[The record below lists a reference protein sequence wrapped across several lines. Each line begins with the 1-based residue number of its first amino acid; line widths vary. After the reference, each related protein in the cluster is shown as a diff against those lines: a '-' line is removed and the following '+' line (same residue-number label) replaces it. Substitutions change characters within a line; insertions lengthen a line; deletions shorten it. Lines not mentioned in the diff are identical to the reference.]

1 MKRLTRNSMNSTKR
15 RGSRRSRA
23 SAARRSLTAQR
34 TLLWRFPTG
43 TRITRKKPTTEGRS
57 MAKNTILC
65 GLVFLAALL
74 LLPVQAVDAEREIVR
89 AEAKHLV
96 KIWLASQGYDTRS
109 WRFVLD
115 ADPDQNEFPS
125 FYFFSANFV
134 QEQSAPTL
142 GH

>member
-1 MKRLTRNSMNSTKR
+1 
-15 RGSRRSRA
+15 
-23 SAARRSLTAQR
+23 
-34 TLLWRFPTG
+34 
-43 TRITRKKPTTEGRS
+43 

-142 GH
+142 GHFAVNRRSADLWDWELCRRIQEPAIQSTQKSLRKKLRLTDRDYRSLSKIAPCSGPM